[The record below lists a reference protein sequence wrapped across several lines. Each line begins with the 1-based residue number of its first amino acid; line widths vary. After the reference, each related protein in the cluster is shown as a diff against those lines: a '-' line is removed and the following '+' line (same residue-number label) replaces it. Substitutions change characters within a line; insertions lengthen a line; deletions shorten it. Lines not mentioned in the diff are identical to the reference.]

1 MTEYTTGT
9 AALPYPEGTNKVAVA
24 ADIRALAIGADMAIA
39 KEGTRAEDAA
49 KGHANG
55 KAFFR
60 GTAEAADSNIDQWF
74 TSAKNGNWLIVFTRV
89 NEAGGTNPAGNYS
102 YFLEHITGTSG
113 GTVQTAKVA
122 HAAHPYIYYRA
133 ETTFNSKVFGP
144 WNRMGESE
152 ATAPSEMSTA
162 SMRHAMLE
170 QDMAAYRGGKV
181 DTKGAAPVA
190 LIWDDFPAD
199 FRDRVLP
206 LLVARNIPSTLA
218 IGSRILT
225 EPYRTS
231 LGGGD
236 VTWAQINSWTTTSRV
251 EVANHGATHGD
262 RITSAGIYD
271 EVVTGLAELK
281 ANLPAR
287 PIYGWVQPAAV
298 YDPGF
303 NNGTT
308 LDSYA
313 STYAGNLIM
322 AHHGIAT
329 GSREPNGE
337 LSVPRRGQPIQG
349 MRRIW
354 IDQGTTNVQNI
365 VSGLQAKKHGVL
377 IGSHANRYG
386 LPGNTT
392 MEQLTA
398 FLDWLVVEQ
407 TAGRVRLL
415 TLSEWAVADVG

>member
-1 MTEYTTGT
+1 MTTKYTP
-9 AALPYPEGTNKVAVA
+9 APHLLPYPDGDNSVAVD
-24 ADIRALAIGADMAIA
+24 ADIQALAIKTGMALTAVAGA
-39 KEGTRAEDAA
+39 
-49 KGHANG
+49 
-55 KAFFR
+55 FR
-60 GTAEAADSNIDQWF
+60 GTVPTDDANIDQWF
-74 TSAKNGNWLIVFTRV
+74 SQDKNGNWLVPFTSV
-89 NEAGGTNPAGNYS
+89 DAAGGTNPAGKYS
-102 YFLEHITGTSG
+102 YFLEHLTGASG
-113 GTVQTAKVA
+113 GTIQTAKIA
-122 HAAHPYIYYRA
+122 HASQPYMYFRA

-144 WNRMGESE
+144 WTRQGPTEPVPSIE
-152 ATAPSEMSTA
+152 TADSGV
-162 SMRHAMLE
+162 RHAMLE

-206 LLVARNIPSTLA
+206 LLVSRGIPSTLA

-231 LGGGD
+231 LGGGN
-236 VTWAQINSWTTTSRV
+236 VTWEQINGWTTSSRV
-251 EVANHGATHGD
+251 EIANHGATHGD
-262 RITSAGIYD
+262 RATRAGIYD
-271 EVVTGLAELK
+271 EIVTGLEELK

-303 NNGTT
+303 DNGAT

-322 AHHGIAT
+322 AHHGIVT

-337 LSVPRRGQPIQG
+337 LSAPRRGQPIQG

-354 IDQGTTNVQNI
+354 IDQGTTNAQTI
-365 VSGLQAKKHGVL
+365 ISGLQAKKHGVL

-386 LPGNTT
+386 LAGNTT
-392 MEQLTA
+392 MAQLTA
-398 FLDWLVVEQ
+398 FLDWLVAEQ
-407 TAGRVRLL
+407 AAGRIKLL